1 MLIEEMMEFKKYYLA
16 TITEIINSSKK
27 YQWILKLAS
36 ENEIRNNVKVA
47 AHKIFVKYKERKDKL
62 KK

>member
-1 MLIEEMMEFKKYYLA
+1 MMEFEKYYLA

-47 AHKIFVKYKERKDKL
+47 AHKIFVKYKERKD
-62 KK
+62 

>member
-1 MLIEEMMEFKKYYLA
+1 MMEFEKYYLA

-36 ENEIRNNVKVA
+36 ENEIRNNVKVT
-47 AHKIFVKYKERKDKL
+47 AHKIFVKYKERKD
-62 KK
+62 